1 MEVLA
6 DLHFH
11 SKYSRA
17 VSQRMVI
24 PEIAKWAKRKGIDL
38 VATADW
44 THPLWLRELKENL
57 EESGEGVYHYKNE
70 PKDVFFLLS
79 TEISSIYTQNNQ
91 PHRIHNLVLAP
102 SFSVIEEINNKL
114 RLRGVNLLSDGRP
127 ITGLSSIEICELVFS
142 VSEDCLV
149 IPAHCLLP
157 TEVIHINNGIKRI
170 DEIKE
175 GDRVY
180 THRNCLNKVEKVFI
194 RPFKGEIYKIVP
206 DYFRIGTW
214 VTGEHP
220 FWAIK
225 TKKNCRSISRT
236 LGICKPLCSQKE
248 KCARRYFERY
258 KPGWTQAKELEKGDV
273 LVFPRFTDTE
283 DKRFFLLSEIY
294 KDFDLRK
301 RKVSIPGR
309 RTIKIPNKIPV
320 NELFC
325 RLAGYFLAE
334 GYLGKDDVSFCFHS
348 KEDSWMR
355 DIQRM
360 MGELFGVT
368 KARMYQR
375 KGQRGVELIFHS
387 KVLNLVFR
395 RLFFERGKGRRAHQ
409 KCLPSWMLTLNPYK
423 QKEILRGWWRGDKGY
438 TTSRLLMNQMKLICL
453 RLGIIPSIGVDTK
466 ENHQRRGKHDKFENR
481 TIIANYDTY
490 HFSNLSF
497 FKDPFSL
504 LGEPMFSKF
513 KTKIKRRRGWMDDQY
528 AYLPIRKIEKRNY
541 KGEVYNLEVRND
553 NSYTA
558 EFACV
563 HNCWTPWYSLYG
575 SRSGFDSL
583 KECFGEFANKIYAI
597 ETGLSSDPAMNWRIQ
612 ELDKRSII
620 SFSDAHS
627 PQKLG
632 REVTAF
638 EIKDIPASR
647 DSFGIKKLKYE
658 DIKKAIQEQKVA
670 YTIEFY
676 PEEGKYHYT
685 GHRNCGVKHA
695 PEETKKLGT
704 TCPVCGRQLTVGVM
718 HRVEELANRPADYR
732 PKNRPPYKMLVP
744 LVEILA
750 ESLGSGVSSQIV
762 ETEYNR
768 LVNEF
773 NSEFNVLLKVKIEE
787 IARVAGEKV
796 AEGIRRVRGGKIFVD
811 PGYDGVFGTVKIW
824 GEKEK
829 EPEKQ
834 MTLF

>member
-1 MEVLA
+1 MQVIA

-57 EESGEGVYHYKNE
+57 EEVGEGVYHYKNE

-91 PHRIHNLVLAP
+91 PHRIHNLILAP

-114 RLRGVNLLSDGRP
+114 RSRGVNLLSDGRP

-149 IPAHCLLP
+149 IPAH
-157 TEVIHINNGIKRI
+157 V
-170 DEIKE
+170 
-175 GDRVY
+175 
-180 THRNCLNKVEKVFI
+180 
-194 RPFKGEIYKIVP
+194 
-206 DYFRIGTW
+206 
-214 VTGEHP
+214 
-220 FWAIK
+220 
-225 TKKNCRSISRT
+225 
-236 LGICKPLCSQKE
+236 
-248 KCARRYFERY
+248 
-258 KPGWTQAKELEKGDV
+258 
-273 LVFPRFTDTE
+273 
-283 DKRFFLLSEIY
+283 
-294 KDFDLRK
+294 
-301 RKVSIPGR
+301 
-309 RTIKIPNKIPV
+309 
-320 NELFC
+320 
-325 RLAGYFLAE
+325 
-334 GYLGKDDVSFCFHS
+334 
-348 KEDSWMR
+348 
-355 DIQRM
+355 
-360 MGELFGVT
+360 
-368 KARMYQR
+368 
-375 KGQRGVELIFHS
+375 
-387 KVLNLVFR
+387 
-395 RLFFERGKGRRAHQ
+395 
-409 KCLPSWMLTLNPYK
+409 
-423 QKEILRGWWRGDKGY
+423 
-438 TTSRLLMNQMKLICL
+438 
-453 RLGIIPSIGVDTK
+453 
-466 ENHQRRGKHDKFENR
+466 
-481 TIIANYDTY
+481 
-490 HFSNLSF
+490 
-497 FKDPFSL
+497 
-504 LGEPMFSKF
+504 
-513 KTKIKRRRGWMDDQY
+513 
-528 AYLPIRKIEKRNY
+528 
-541 KGEVYNLEVRND
+541 
-553 NSYTA
+553 
-558 EFACV
+558 
-563 HNCWTPWYSLYG
+563 WTPWYSLYG
-575 SRSGFDSL
+575 SRSGFDSIRD
-583 KECFGEFANKIYAI
+583 CFGEFSDKIYAI

-638 EIKDIPASR
+638 EVKD
-647 DSFGIKKLKYE
+647 IKKLRYG
-658 DIKKAIQEQKVA
+658 DIKKAIQEQRVA

-685 GHRNCGVKHA
+685 GHRNCGVKQA
-695 PEETKKLGT
+695 PKDTKKLGA
-704 TCPVCGRQLTVGVM
+704 TCPVCGRRLTVGVM

-773 NSEFNVLLKVKIEE
+773 NSEFNVLLKVKMEE

-796 AEGIRRVRGGKIFVD
+796 AEGIGRVRGGKIFVD

-824 GEKEK
+824 GEKEE